1 MTIVFTRYLYSAD
14 EVVLTFMECLLKQ
27 EDIEEC
33 YYWFYEYYKS
43 GYEEKSIKLLW
54 KIYYDYYY
62 IKNPKMEEKINNKYL
77 KWKETKDIKYML
89 WVVKNLFRLN
99 KCHTILLLRT
109 YYNNRNTDILT
120 GEMINIDTIK
130 YKNKEEILFIKAV
143 KQKKKIAIAYY
154 LKRIKDDD
162 RKLILVNKSLNENIE
177 YNNNYSDKYHY
188 LLAKVIKNLKITP
201 KKKVYYKMVLNKEVK
216 NILETDESCRNDG
229 KLNDVN
235 YIYKTL
241 SKRRIYGISKNIGCF
256 NLARQ
261 NKDINHIF
269 FI

>member
-1 MTIVFTRYLYSAD
+1 MTIIFTRYLYTAD
-14 EVVLTFMECLLKQ
+14 EVILTFMECLLKQ

-62 IKNPKMEEKINNKYL
+62 IKNPKMEEKINDKYL

-130 YKNKEEILFIKAV
+130 YKKEGRDI
-143 KQKKKIAIAYY
+143 
-154 LKRIKDDD
+154 
-162 RKLILVNKSLNENIE
+162 
-177 YNNNYSDKYHY
+177 
-188 LLAKVIKNLKITP
+188 
-201 KKKVYYKMVLNKEVK
+201 
-216 NILETDESCRNDG
+216 
-229 KLNDVN
+229 
-235 YIYKTL
+235 IYK
-241 SKRRIYGISKNIGCF
+241 SCKNKKRK
-256 NLARQ
+256 
-261 NKDINHIF
+261 
-269 FI
+269 